1 MLTERLGSD
10 GKARYPLY
18 FYLCHSDSCNIFQY
32 RSCWVGRWLTV
43 CWVDLLPL
51 FLIPGEFCH
60 VGCRAG
66 RNKVGRE
73 RVSGWQPIFGNTI
86 PMLLWEELS
95 SHVMAQEKLLPPFP
109 RVLSSFLALFWF
121 VLGGQSCPVVLQS
134 TAGISTGRAESV
146 HCDIIKVI
154 CAVMLTDLPKLEL
167 VFVVE
172 SKKKPREMVLQSFA
186 GIPG

>member
-1 MLTERLGSD
+1 M
-10 GKARYPLY
+10 
-18 FYLCHSDSCNIFQY
+18 
-32 RSCWVGRWLTV
+32 

-51 FLIPGEFCH
+51 FLLPGEFCH
-60 VGCRAG
+60 VGWAG

-86 PMLLWEELS
+86 PMLLWKELS
-95 SHVMAQEKLLPPFP
+95 SHMMAKEKLLPPLP

-146 HCDIIKVI
+146 HCDVTKVI